1 GPPLRRNLCL
11 QGWCARVQG
20 RGTGLTLADREEV
33 MKMVFVGIDVS
44 AARLELA
51 IRADGKLIRKSV
63 ANDAAAHRQLIGE
76 LQKFAAVRV
85 VMEATGVY
93 GIDLALRLDEVSGI
107 ELMVANPRAVS
118 AFAKSLLQRS
128 KTDRADA
135 LAILQFAERM
145 PFHPWPRPS
154 TPAFALRAPTSRTH
168 ARNDMLR

>member
-1 GPPLRRNLCL
+1 
-11 QGWCARVQG
+11 
-20 RGTGLTLADREEV
+20 

-107 ELMVANPRAVS
+107 ELMVA
-118 AFAKSLLQRS
+118 
-128 KTDRADA
+128 
-135 LAILQFAERM
+135 
-145 PFHPWPRPS
+145 
-154 TPAFALRAPTSRTH
+154 TH
-168 ARNDMLR
+168 GR